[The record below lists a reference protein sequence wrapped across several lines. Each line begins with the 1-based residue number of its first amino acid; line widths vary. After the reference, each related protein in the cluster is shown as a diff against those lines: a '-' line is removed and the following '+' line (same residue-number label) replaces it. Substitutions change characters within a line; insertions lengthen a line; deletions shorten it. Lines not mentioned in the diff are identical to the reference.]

1 MALRRAFGPLAVSAL
16 VVALIAPFSPVA
28 VTPAGAEDSAGPAGG
43 TLFLN
48 VRGKADRQPGTA
60 PDRLAYVLDVYDT
73 NNQKIGTVTHDAA
86 FTSATTAD
94 LISTFHLPDGDLVNH
109 ATEAFAPDSSR
120 QNMFLTGVH
129 PEKDTIQGD
138 KSTGAYAGRSGRL
151 RMSGWHDGSAFPQ
164 TLGVNDFYAIDF
176 NPGP

>member
-1 MALRRAFGPLAVSAL
+1 MALRRPFASLALPVL

-28 VTPAGAEDSAGPAGG
+28 VTPAAAEDSARPAGG
-43 TLFLN
+43 TLYLT

-94 LISTFHLPDGDLVNH
+94 LVSTFHLPDGDLVNH
-109 ATEAFAPDSSR
+109 ATEAFAPDTSR

-129 PEKDTIQGD
+129 PDRDTIQGA

-151 RMSGWHDGSAFPQ
+151 RMSGWHDGSTFPQ
-164 TLGVNDFYAIDF
+164 TLGTNDFYAIDL
-176 NPGP
+176 NS